1 MAWGTSITDDTKRL
15 GCARVSDE
23 PRFRRSTDG
32 AGAEKITPV
41 AHGRCSIRWM
51 THSRGELAFARMLI
65 AILVVAIVCCLG
77 VLSRA
82 AGGMATRRLAM
93 ILLDF
98 THVATTSQR
107 EELHAIL
114 HDDTFT
120 VHERV
125 VAAALLHMEHIVS
138 VEDRRRL
145 ERVIGDASAP
155 EDVRVLASIITQMT
169 HTLTQPERERVWR
182 LLRKDGA

>member
-1 MAWGTSITDDTKRL
+1 
-15 GCARVSDE
+15 
-23 PRFRRSTDG
+23 
-32 AGAEKITPV
+32 
-41 AHGRCSIRWM
+41 M
-51 THSRGELAFARMLI
+51 THSRGELAFALMLI
-65 AILVVAIVCCLG
+65 AILVVVIVCCLG
-77 VLSRA
+77 VPSRA

-114 HDDTFT
+114 HDDTAT
-120 VHERV
+120 VHERA

-145 ERVIGDASAP
+145 ERVIGDAP

>member
-1 MAWGTSITDDTKRL
+1 
-15 GCARVSDE
+15 
-23 PRFRRSTDG
+23 
-32 AGAEKITPV
+32 
-41 AHGRCSIRWM
+41 M
-51 THSRGELAFARMLI
+51 TRSRGELAFARMLI
-65 AILVVAIVCCLG
+65 AILVVVIVCCLG
-77 VLSRA
+77 VPSRA

-114 HDDTFT
+114 HDDTAT

-145 ERVIGDASAP
+145 ERVIGDTSAP
-155 EDVRVLASIITQMT
+155 QDVRVLASIIT
-169 HTLTQPERERVWR
+169 
-182 LLRKDGA
+182 

>member
-1 MAWGTSITDDTKRL
+1 
-15 GCARVSDE
+15 
-23 PRFRRSTDG
+23 
-32 AGAEKITPV
+32 
-41 AHGRCSIRWM
+41 
-51 THSRGELAFARMLI
+51 
-65 AILVVAIVCCLG
+65 
-77 VLSRA
+77 
-82 AGGMATRRLAM
+82 TRRLAM

-114 HDDTFT
+114 HDDTAT

-169 HTLTQPERERVWR
+169 PTLNPPEEGGGWRRVWQ
-182 LLRKDGA
+182 DG

>member
-1 MAWGTSITDDTKRL
+1 
-15 GCARVSDE
+15 
-23 PRFRRSTDG
+23 
-32 AGAEKITPV
+32 
-41 AHGRCSIRWM
+41 M

-65 AILVVAIVCCLG
+65 AIPVVVIVCCLG
-77 VLSRA
+77 VPSRA
-82 AGGMATRRLAM
+82 AGGATRRLAM
-93 ILLDF
+93 NLLDF

-114 HDDTFT
+114 HDDTAT

-169 HTLTQPERERVWR
+169 HTLTQPERERVWL